1 MTHSAQAAPTPHR
14 FTRKEYHRLAESHL
28 LADER
33 VELLNGVIITM
44 SPQNSPHAATIHRL
58 LFTLLPVLGDAAYI
72 RVQAPIVLNDWSEPE
87 PDIVICQ
94 PDPSDYAK
102 QHPRAD
108 QVMVVIEVADSS
120 LAYDQVQKAQAY
132 AASGIPEYW
141 IVNLSARTIAILT
154 NPSRDHGQYQHE
166 QIKGEDDTV
175 FPPGGHAIAVSAIL
189 PPQ

>member
-1 MTHSAQAAPTPHR
+1 MTHGAPAAPTPHR
-14 FTRKEYHRLAESHL
+14 FTRQEYHRLAESRL

-33 VELLNGVIITM
+33 VELLDGVIITM

-58 LFTLLPVLGDAAYI
+58 LFTLLPVVGDAAYL
-72 RVQAPIVLNDWSEPE
+72 RVQAPIVLDDWSEPE

-94 PDPSDYAK
+94 PDPTDYA
-102 QHPRAD
+102 QHHPRAN

-120 LAYDQVQKAQAY
+120 LAYDQGQKAQAY

-141 IVNLSARTIAILT
+141 IVNLADRTVAILT
-154 NPSRDHGQYQHE
+154 DPSRDRYQHE
-166 QIKGEDDTV
+166 QIKSENDTV
-175 FPPGGHAIAVSAIL
+175 FPLGGKAVAVTAIL

>member
-1 MTHSAQAAPTPHR
+1 MTHSAPAAPRPHR
-14 FTRKEYHRLAESHL
+14 FTRQEYHRLAESHL

-33 VELLNGVIITM
+33 VELLDGVIITL

-58 LFTLLPVLGDAAYI
+58 LFTLLPVLGEAAYI

-94 PDPSDYAK
+94 PDPSDYAR

-141 IVNLSARTIAILT
+141 IVNLSDRTVAILT
-154 NPSRDHGQYQHE
+154 NPSGDNGQYQDE
-166 QIKGEDDTV
+166 QVRGEDDTV
-175 FPPGGHAIAVSAIL
+175 ALRGGKSVAVSDIL
-189 PPQ
+189 PPL

>member
-1 MTHSAQAAPTPHR
+1 
-14 FTRKEYHRLAESHL
+14 
-28 LADER
+28 
-33 VELLNGVIITM
+33 M

-58 LFTLLPVLGDAAYI
+58 LFTLLPVVGDAAYI

-94 PDPSDYAK
+94 PDPSDYA
-102 QHPRAD
+102 QHHPRAD

-141 IVNLSARTIAILT
+141 IVNLTDRSVAILT
-154 NPSRDHGQYQHE
+154 NPSRDNGQYQGE
-166 QIKGEDDTV
+166 QIKSEDDTV
-175 FPPGGHAIAVSAIL
+175 FPPGGQAIAVSAIL

>member
-1 MTHSAQAAPTPHR
+1 MTHSVPSAPTPHR
-14 FTRKEYHRLAESHL
+14 FTRQEYHRLAESRL

-33 VELLNGVIITM
+33 VELLDGVIITM

-58 LFTLLPVLGDAAYI
+58 LFTLFPSLGDAAYI

-94 PDPSDYAK
+94 PDPGDYA
-102 QHPRAD
+102 QHHPRSD
-108 QVMVVIEVADSS
+108 QVMVVIEVSDSS
-120 LAYDQVQKAQAY
+120 LVYDQEQKAQAY

-141 IVNLSARTIAILT
+141 IVNLTARSVAILT
-154 NPSRDHGQYQHE
+154 NPSRDNGQYQNE

-175 FPPGGHAIAVSAIL
+175 FPPGGQAIAVSAIL

>member
-1 MTHSAQAAPTPHR
+1 MTHSAPAAPRPHR
-14 FTRKEYHRLAESHL
+14 FTRQEYHRLAESHL

-33 VELLNGVIITM
+33 VELLDGVIITL
-44 SPQNSPHAATIHRL
+44 SPHSSPHAATIHRL
-58 LFTLLPVLGDAAYI
+58 LFTLLPVLGDTAYI

-94 PDPSDYAK
+94 PDPSDYAR

-132 AASGIPEYW
+132 AASGIPECW
-141 IVNLSARTIAILT
+141 IVNLSDRSVAILT
-154 NPSRDHGQYQHE
+154 NPSRDKYQHE
-166 QIKGEDDTV
+166 QVKGEDDTV
-175 FPPGGHAIAVSAIL
+175 FPPGGQAIAVSAIL

>member
-1 MTHSAQAAPTPHR
+1 MTHSAPAAPTPHR
-14 FTRKEYHRLAESHL
+14 FTRQEYHRLAESHL

-33 VELLNGVIITM
+33 VELLDGVIITM

-58 LFTLLPVLGDAAYI
+58 LFTLLPVVGDVAYI

-94 PDPSDYAK
+94 PDPSDYA
-102 QHPRAD
+102 QHHPRAD

-141 IVNLSARTIAILT
+141 IVNLADRTVAILT
-154 NPSRDHGQYQHE
+154 NPSIDNGQYQNE

-175 FPPGGHAIAVSAIL
+175 FPPGGQAIAVSVIL

>member
-1 MTHSAQAAPTPHR
+1 MTHSVPSAPTPHR
-14 FTRKEYHRLAESHL
+14 FTRQEYHRLAESRL

-33 VELLNGVIITM
+33 VELLDGVIITM

-58 LFTLLPVLGDAAYI
+58 LFTLFPSLGDAAYI

-94 PDPSDYAK
+94 PDPSDYA
-102 QHPRAD
+102 QHHPRSD

-141 IVNLSARTIAILT
+141 IVNLTARSVAILT
-154 NPSRDHGQYQHE
+154 NPSRDNGQYQNE

-175 FPPGGHAIAVSAIL
+175 FPPGGQAIAVSAIL

>member
-1 MTHSAQAAPTPHR
+1 MTRGAPTAPTPHR
-14 FTRKEYHRLAESHL
+14 FTRQEYHRLAESHL

-33 VELLNGVIITM
+33 VELLDGVIITM

-58 LFTLLPVLGDAAYI
+58 LFTLLPVVGDEAYI
-72 RVQAPIVLNDWSEPE
+72 RVQAPIVLDDWSEPE

-94 PDPSDYAK
+94 PDPTDYA
-102 QHPRAD
+102 QHHPRAD

-120 LAYDQVQKAQAY
+120 LVYDQGQKAQAY

-141 IVNLSARTIAILT
+141 VVNLADRTIAILT
-154 NPSRDHGQYQHE
+154 NPSRDQYQHE
-166 QIKGEDDTV
+166 QLKGEDDSV
-175 FPPGGHAIAVSAIL
+175 FPPGGQAIAVSAIL

>member
-1 MTHSAQAAPTPHR
+1 MTHSAPAAPTPHR
-14 FTRKEYHRLAESHL
+14 FTRQEYHRLAESHL

-33 VELLNGVIITM
+33 VELLDGVIITM

-58 LFTLLPVLGDAAYI
+58 LFTLLPVVGDAAYM

-87 PDIVICQ
+87 PDIAICQ
-94 PDPSDYAK
+94 PDPSDYA
-102 QHPRAD
+102 QHHPQSD

-141 IVNLSARTIAILT
+141 IVNLAARSVAILT
-154 NPSRDHGQYQHE
+154 NPSRDNGQYQHE
-166 QIKGEDDTV
+166 QVKGEDDTV
-175 FPPGGHAIAVSAIL
+175 FPPGGQAIAVSAIL

>member
-1 MTHSAQAAPTPHR
+1 MTHGAPAAPRPHR
-14 FTRKEYHRLAESHL
+14 FTRQEYHRLAEFHL

-33 VELLNGVIITM
+33 VELLDGVIIAM

-58 LFTLLPVLGDAAYI
+58 LFTLLPVVGDEAYI
-72 RVQAPIVLNDWSEPE
+72 RVQAPIVLDDWSEPE

-94 PDPSDYAK
+94 PDPTDYA
-102 QHPRAD
+102 QHHPQAD

-120 LAYDQVQKAQAY
+120 LVYDQGQKAQAY

-141 IVNLSARTIAILT
+141 VVNLADRSVAILT
-154 NPSRDHGQYQHE
+154 NPSRDRYQDE
-166 QIKGEDDTV
+166 QIKSEDDTV
-175 FPPGGHAIAVSAIL
+175 FPLGGQAISVSAIL